1 MHLSL
6 DHSFD
11 KNFFCLFCPRF
22 YSSPKCLRIH
32 IVRSHSSET
41 KQSDEFLQENENF
54 VSESETPNETVE
66 TFEKHLKII
75 QKIARGEAG
84 DEVLLRVLS
93 SSSVTLSNAFKFLD
107 QFGSYFNLLFESIF
121 QIIENS
127 LAAPSE
133 LCSEN
138 FELLCS
144 AIHNSKFCTIKNSND
159 LQKFLRKQSNY
170 VSEEEVV
177 LGTRQETRLKFG
189 RPMQV
194 CVKQACY
201 FVPIS
206 KVLKNMLLKN
216 DKVVDQIFSYNE
228 LLRKVTDQGLLIDI
242 QQAKSFENNGTPFE
256 LPQPEGVEMT
266 PHSFK
271 LSLQLYSDNFEPAN
285 PIGSRRTI
293 HKVTCFYW
301 ILKNLPPWLTQQA
314 RAVNVAAV
322 CNTLDLQRY
331 GYKMILSRISKD
343 LESLEE
349 PFNVVTDEGTK
360 ITITGAQFTF
370 VADNAEYHS
379 ALGFVKSFSK
389 SFCCERCLTTV
400 DDFNKHFDQS
410 KCLLRSFKSF
420 KKNVEKAELNRQPS
434 KGVRAKCHLETKY
447 FSAYRNGTADI
458 QHDLFEGGTQ
468 YTLKLVIH
476 DLIVSRKVIS
486 IDILNYRLQSF
497 AYGPEID
504 GKPTEIDLNR

>member
-1 MHLSL
+1 M
-6 DHSFD
+6 
-11 KNFFCLFCPRF
+11 
-22 YSSPKCLRIH
+22 
-32 IVRSHSSET
+32 
-41 KQSDEFLQENENF
+41 
-54 VSESETPNETVE
+54 
-66 TFEKHLKII
+66 
-75 QKIARGEAG
+75 
-84 DEVLLRVLS
+84 
-93 SSSVTLSNAFKFLD
+93 
-107 QFGSYFNLLFESIF
+107 FESIF

-159 LQKFLRKQSNY
+159 LKKFLRKQSNY

-271 LSLQLYSDNFEPAN
+271 LSLQLYSDDFEPAN

-293 HKVTCFYW
+293 HKVTCF
-301 ILKNLPPWLTQQA
+301 
-314 RAVNVAAV
+314 
-322 CNTLDLQRY
+322 
-331 GYKMILSRISKD
+331 
-343 LESLEE
+343 
-349 PFNVVTDEGTK
+349 
-360 ITITGAQFTF
+360 
-370 VADNAEYHS
+370 
-379 ALGFVKSFSK
+379 
-389 SFCCERCLTTV
+389 
-400 DDFNKHFDQS
+400 
-410 KCLLRSFKSF
+410 
-420 KKNVEKAELNRQPS
+420 
-434 KGVRAKCHLETKY
+434 
-447 FSAYRNGTADI
+447 
-458 QHDLFEGGTQ
+458 
-468 YTLKLVIH
+468 
-476 DLIVSRKVIS
+476 
-486 IDILNYRLQSF
+486 
-497 AYGPEID
+497 
-504 GKPTEIDLNR
+504 